1 MDIGIGHSQNPA
13 IPRGCK
19 LALTKAAR
27 EALARE
33 LERAEGVPPLVERG
47 VAFVRALQGQPA
59 DADFIDGLYRRP

>member
-1 MDIGIGHSQNPA
+1 
-13 IPRGCK
+13 

-47 VAFVRALQGQPA
+47 VAFVRALRRRARPAQGQPA